1 VRSFLVERL
10 IIGSLG
16 VLLPVMTVFIDWGGF
31 GGNPVPRDSLSA
43 YYYSGMREWFVF
55 SLATAGFFLIA
66 YKITEKNLDNAASI
80 VAGVCAVLIAFFPTA
95 PSSAGKA
102 ACEHLTPVPPVPAEK
117 LACIPPTPLQ
127 KAIGEGAVH
136 AVHVAASAGFILAL
150 GLISVLFGRREGARP
165 RHGNR
170 IPGHFWQWFHIGCAI
185 AIGIAAVWI
194 ILAPTTRVINGPY
207 WSLFAGETAC
217 VVAWG
222 ASWFA
227 KGYEIQ
233 YVLGKSGAIG
243 PDSPPPAGS

>member
-1 VRSFLVERL
+1 
-10 IIGSLG
+10 
-16 VLLPVMTVFIDWGGF
+16 M
-31 GGNPVPRDSLSA
+31 SA

-55 SLATAGFFLIA
+55 SLATTGFFLIA
-66 YKITEKNLDNAASI
+66 YKITEKNLDNTASI
-80 VAGVCAVLIAFFPTA
+80 MAGICAVLIAFFPTA

-102 ACEHLTPVPPVPAEK
+102 ACDHLTPVPPVPAAK

-136 AVHVAASAGFILAL
+136 AVHVAVSGGFILAL

-170 IPGHFWQWFHIGCAI
+170 LPGHFWQWFHIGCAV
-185 AIGIAAVWI
+185 AIGIGAVWI

-233 YVLGKSGAIG
+233 YVLGRPVATG
-243 PDSPPPAGS
+243 PDSPPPTIS